1 MRAPMRKI
9 LLRRLV
15 YYGALLVTRLLSI
28 PPPQLQL
35 VRGQEDELNHRAL
48 AEGIER
54 SLFERLF
61 GLALRSHTVPSP
73 ARRSERP
80 TCNRNPES
88 QSNNEHCTYCKFS
101 ELDSE
106 IPIAPRLYFAR
117 PNLNFNH
124 PISSI
129 ASPRASLI
137 FSPAAFS
144 FKAPRFGGPEG
155 PKKPASSLA
164 GKMKRAKKLAGRVEE
179 RKALQRGCVGLE
191 QSCSLTGT
199 KIPGCL
205 RVFS

>member
-1 MRAPMRKI
+1 MRRI

-15 YYGALLVTRLLSI
+15 YHGALLATRLLSI
-28 PPPQLQL
+28 LPSQLQL
-35 VRGQEDELNHRAL
+35 LRGQEDELNHRAL

-61 GLALRSHTVPSP
+61 GLALRSHTMPSS

-88 QSNNEHCTYCKFS
+88 QSNNEHCTCCRFS

-137 FSPAAFS
+137 FIPAAFS

-155 PKKPASSLA
+155 PKKARIVPSW
-164 GKMKRAKKLAGRVEE
+164 
-179 RKALQRGCVGLE
+179 
-191 QSCSLTGT
+191 
-199 KIPGCL
+199 
-205 RVFS
+205 